1 MKLLGFNCHVVTT
14 KRETRG
20 GWGEVEV
27 GDGVGGGEG
36 RGVVGVGMQTG
47 KELDE

>member
-1 MKLLGFNCHVVTT
+1 MKLFGFNCHVVTT

-20 GWGEVEV
+20 GGGGVEV
-27 GDGVGGGEG
+27 GDVVEVEG